1 MEPHHHVLNYIFLPY
16 RCDTSTCRERF
27 QAFFNV
33 ITPNEWERLA
43 RWKEKIETNFNQMRD
58 TTNNLGSD
66 AAVSRAMKK
75 WVEMMTGVSVDAA
88 YAMKYMER
96 MGSHGSTPIYSLDPS
111 TQYRETHLRTP
122 VYYPQSHYYSGH
134 PPGHIGY
141 DAGFI
146 HPGNIGNIYNL
157 PRIPQSTHIPRP
169 MPNIRS
175 QSHPRSR
182 STGVFTIGP
191 TSVPPNVTSN
201 ADFEWESSTDPIHC
215 RKFGPRHPWGGPAVK
230 RLEVSERN
238 YRNWTPQYTPI
249 PNPSGRK
256 TPPHQRSPK
265 LRNSIAS
272 VSNLDNTRESPTVAS
287 KLTEGSRVE
296 VAKTIIKEWADE
308 NDSASE
314 RQKVNLSQYQNS
326 SGLEKVSLPIAGLKE
341 TTAQSVPPTAPST
354 GFLVI
359 GKENISNSTRPI
371 DEKAYQREAQA
382 LLKEQDAVVIS
393 EESSISRQA
402 PDAKKRRNS
411 QNSSHRNPKEFRGE
425 RRNYARAVSGLNK
438 NNEDQQHSVALPT
451 FINSNTNPA
460 MLASQQQL
468 SSECNTRT
476 KRHHV
481 TLNYAKAVSGVD
493 RRNEESREVSRALI
507 PSDPIPVVKSTWANV
522 ANWRNNDSRADLE
535 RTSQSVSPK
544 SPAAPPNE
552 RSETSGVSAPVEDP
566 LPGNPTSLSSRKS
579 WSSIVTG
586 RISDTSP
593 RYQKVPVNIETLEY
607 PELGSQLG
615 TPSSNHL
622 SGTRNPQSKP
632 YLSAQAKSFEPT
644 GSYHNFPVDRYR
656 NTTNSPRSL
665 PFPAHNPLTRINSS
679 PILSDST
686 NAYYPDP
693 LLETFFNTP
702 QLVEY
707 WSKSYDRLLFHQN
720 LLRVQ
725 FLKIE
730 TVFQDEWDM
739 ITPDQRRAIVSRAIS
754 NLDEKP
760 DRIQLWDTPNLEKML
775 IGLGLAGP
783 TFKANRYGSR
793 GGRARVSHLRNR
805 ADYCFDLDPDA
816 FANSSYW
823 LFNMIGLLLGTQIP
837 LKYYSTAAQY
847 QTDGSINST
856 DSSCA
861 DDCSQCMGAGET
873 VIDGQNLSDESGSSN
888 SRAEPPMLERFLD
901 VVDCTVKSENC
912 EPEINKG
919 TKKSIPEKRH
929 SNCPEK
935 SYTGHSENRTED
947 RIPPHINFMSAPRL
961 MSNRFQDSVFKSRS
975 QEWAAHNPGRARF
988 MKIIEID
995 ISLFYCEF
1003 IEEILHIFGEIRRE
1017 RVWYTLPTIWD
1028 FFNGPASPPPQSKN
1042 QIREGRLRAKNSRR
1056 SAYPRE
1062 RSMSCPTWGCKELS
1076 QLNRYN
1082 KWVQSPGKLSDA
1094 KRAVD
1099 RERIRV
1105 HNFVRETQRTAD
1117 WAIAGLKLVER
1128 ETGREVERAWDGG
1141 LWSMPIP
1148 NEETQALQAGFAQL
1162 HIWRGW
1168 RVTHGRLEILFGR
1181 WCGNMILSMIDWLKV
1196 CTALYEWVRIMASIS
1211 PHRILGCFS
1220 NNHLNLFSTLKYPCS
1235 TPFIYFSFPS
1245 LFPLAVPL

>member
-1 MEPHHHVLNYIFLPY
+1 MDPHHHVLNYIFLPY

-75 WVEMMTGVSVDAA
+75 WVEMMTGVSLDAA

-96 MGSHGSTPIYSLDPS
+96 MGAHGSTPIYSLDPS
-111 TQYRETHLRTP
+111 TQYRENHPRMP
-122 VYYPQSHYYSGH
+122 VCYPPSHYYSGH
-134 PPGHIGY
+134 SPSHIGY

-146 HPGNIGNIYNL
+146 HPGNIGNIYNP
-157 PRIPQSTHIPRP
+157 PRVPRSTHIPRSI
-169 MPNIRS
+169 PNIRP
-175 QSHPRSR
+175 QTRSR
-182 STGVFTIGP
+182 SRSAGVFATGP
-191 TSVPPNVTSN
+191 ISVPPNVTSN
-201 ADFEWESSTDPIHC
+201 TDFEWESSTNPAHGRTFD
-215 RKFGPRHPWGGPAVK
+215 PRHPWGGPATN

-238 YRNWTPQYTPI
+238 YRNRIPQYTPI

-272 VSNLDNTRESPTVAS
+272 VSNLSNTKESPAVTS
-287 KLTEGSRVE
+287 KLTEGNKDE
-296 VAKTIIKEWADE
+296 VAKTIVKEWADE

-314 RQKVNLSQYQNS
+314 KQKLNPSQYQNS
-326 SGLEKVSLPIAGLKE
+326 SELEKVSLLIVGLKE
-341 TTAQSVPPTAPST
+341 TTAQSVPPSAPST
-354 GFLVI
+354 GLLAI
-359 GKENISNSTRPI
+359 GEENISNSTRPT
-371 DEKAYQREAQA
+371 DEKADQRESRV
-382 LLKEQDAVVIS
+382 LLKEQDTVAIS

-411 QNSSHRNPKEFRGE
+411 RNSSPRNPKEFRE
-425 RRNYARAVSGLNK
+425 RRNYARAVSGLNQ
-438 NNEDQQHSVALPT
+438 NNEDQQHSVTLPT

-460 MLASQQQL
+460 MLASQQRL
-468 SSECNTRT
+468 SSECNTRAI
-476 KRHHV
+476 KRLHV
-481 TLNYAKAVSGVD
+481 SLNYAKAVSGAD
-493 RRNEESREVSRALI
+493 GRNEEPMEVSRALVPPI
-507 PSDPIPVVKSTWANV
+507 PSDPVPLVKNTWANI

-544 SPAAPPNE
+544 NPAALPNE
-552 RSETSGVSAPVEDP
+552 RTETSGLSAPVEGP

-593 RYQKVPVNIETLEY
+593 RYQKGPINIETLEY

-615 TPSSNHL
+615 TPSSNRL
-622 SGTRNPQSKP
+622 SGTRNPQSRP

-644 GSYHNFPVDRYR
+644 GSHHNFPVGRYR
-656 NTTNSPRSL
+656 NTTNNPRPL
-665 PFPAHNPLTRINSS
+665 PFPAHNPLTRMNSS
-679 PILSDST
+679 PILPDST
-686 NAYYPDP
+686 NVYYPDP

-702 QLVEY
+702 QLIEY
-707 WSKSYDRLLFHQN
+707 WSKSYDSLLFHQN
-720 LLRVQ
+720 RLRVQ
-725 FLKIE
+725 FLRIE

-760 DRIQLWDTPNLEKML
+760 DRIQFWDTPNVEKML
-775 IGLGLAGP
+775 IDLGLASP
-783 TFKANRYGSR
+783 TFKANRYGSW
-793 GGRARVSHLRNR
+793 GGRAGVSHLRNR

-847 QTDGSINST
+847 QTDGSIPSA

-861 DDCSQCMGAGET
+861 DGCSQCMDPGET
-873 VIDGQNLSDESGSSN
+873 VIDRQNLLDESGPSN

-901 VVDCTVKSENC
+901 EVDCTVKSENC
-912 EPEINKG
+912 EPEIDKG
-919 TKKSIPEKRH
+919 TKKSIPEQWH

-935 SYTGHSENRTED
+935 GYTNHSENRTED
-947 RIPPHINFMSAPRL
+947 RIPPHTNFMSAPRL

-975 QEWAAHNPGRARF
+975 QEWTAHNPGRARF

-1003 IEEILHIFGEIRRE
+1003 IEEILHIFGETRRE

-1042 QIREGRLRAKNSRR
+1042 QIREGRLRAKSSRR

-1082 KWVQSPGKLSDA
+1082 RWVQSPGKLSDA

-1128 ETGREVERAWDGG
+1128 ETDREVERAWDGG
-1141 LWSMPIP
+1141 LWSMPMP
-1148 NEETQALQAGFAQL
+1148 NKETQALQAGFAQW
-1162 HIWRGW
+1162 HIWRG
-1168 RVTHGRLEILFGR
+1168 
-1181 WCGNMILSMIDWLKV
+1181 
-1196 CTALYEWVRIMASIS
+1196 
-1211 PHRILGCFS
+1211 
-1220 NNHLNLFSTLKYPCS
+1220 
-1235 TPFIYFSFPS
+1235 
-1245 LFPLAVPL
+1245 